1 MIGVTYIQDDDDI
14 LMSGIDKNGDL
25 IHGEEEIEVESG
37 EENEYDSA
45 NDLCRSFGYSLIGK
59 TFDSANDA
67 YDFYNEYGL
76 SKGFGIRKSYHNKHS
91 VTKEIYRHVFV
102 CNKEGYKDMNDKRTT
117 ENVKRRCIK
126 RTRCNAMIR
135 VKLSNDEKWVVEKF
149 IDEHNHPFD
158 LLSHVPRQWS
168 HKSFHRSKECKD
180 LVTLLSKEGI
190 RPSEIAKIVNAYRG
204 NHEDKLTRVQCS
216 TIVSGERRRNL
227 GKECHGVI
235 MHFKER
241 AEVDKDFYFAMD
253 LSTDGTL
260 RNVFWA
266 DAVTQSEQ
274 DIIASDP
281 VNRVKTKGRP
291 KAATR
296 IKFSKNIALDSEII
310 EWDSSPRLLASALD
324 TLLLGTLFIVAVL
337 IVKLVPL
344 VPSDYE

>member
-1 MIGVTYIQDDDDI
+1 MANSVEQEQAQPGVTYIQDDGI

-37 EENEYDSA
+37 EENGFDSA

-59 TFDSANDA
+59 TFDSADDA

-149 IDEHNHPFD
+149 LDEHNHPFD
-158 LLSHVPRQWS
+158 IPSHVPRQWS

-190 RPSEIAKIVNAYRG
+190 RPSEITKIVNAYRG

-216 TIVSGERRRNL
+216 TIVSNERRRNL

-241 AEVDKDFYFAMD
+241 DEVDKDFYFATD

-266 DAVTQSEQ
+266 DGRSRSSYSQFGDVVIFVIMHFKERDGKHISFRGSLLIKYLTIYMHHLRGSVYKLLIYRRHLLDDYKKEK
-274 DIIASDP
+274 
-281 VNRVKTKGRP
+281 KTTK
-291 KAATR
+291 
-296 IKFSKNIALDSEII
+296 I
-310 EWDSSPRLLASALD
+310 
-324 TLLLGTLFIVAVL
+324 
-337 IVKLVPL
+337 
-344 VPSDYE
+344 